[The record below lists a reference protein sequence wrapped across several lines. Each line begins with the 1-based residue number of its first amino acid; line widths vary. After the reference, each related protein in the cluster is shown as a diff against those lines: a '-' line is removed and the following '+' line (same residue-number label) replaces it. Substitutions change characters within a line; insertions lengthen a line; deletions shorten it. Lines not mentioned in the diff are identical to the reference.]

1 MSVNGTE
8 IQFTKEAL
16 SKDARLELLMV
27 WSQMFG
33 IGALCFL
40 SLISLVLYKV
50 RGCHIRQDCKWNL
63 YPVEQENYEMEL
75 EAELVKSML
84 AFKKDQ
90 IKDIVMQFKDD
101 LKTETNPSFDQ
112 CYEMM
117 KTTGPVVARSPVQ
130 IPPQPLT
137 HCVTLSKSLTSF
149 AFHIVT
155 LQLLTTLVSVSRLG

>member
-1 MSVNGTE
+1 
-8 IQFTKEAL
+8 
-16 SKDARLELLMV
+16 
-27 WSQMFG
+27 MFG

-50 RGCHIRQDCKWNL
+50 RGCHIRQGYKWNI
-63 YPVEQENYEMEL
+63 YPTEQENYEMEL

-90 IKDIVMQFKDD
+90 IKDIVMQFKED

-117 KTTGPVVARSPVQ
+117 KPYATQGQHRENYFP
-130 IPPQPLT
+130 I
-137 HCVTLSKSLTSF
+137 
-149 AFHIVT
+149 
-155 LQLLTTLVSVSRLG
+155 